1 MDKATTFNL
10 YRDIAERTE
19 GDVYIGVVGPV
30 RSGKSTFI
38 SRFMEQLVLPGLP
51 DTPARERI
59 EDELPQSGSGRSI
72 MTTQPHFVPSEAV
85 EVSLSE
91 NTPVRVRL
99 VDSVGYLVQ
108 GAQGAADENGS
119 RMVYTPWSADAMPF
133 ETAAEFGTRKV
144 MTDHATIG
152 LVITTDGSITDIPR
166 GAYKDAENRVISE
179 MKSLGKPFVVI
190 LNSAS
195 PRSKEALSL
204 RDALEDQH
212 HVPVMLMNVKDMEVS
227 DIQRVLESVLL
238 EFPLREVRLSVPDW
252 IAALD
257 TEHWLVQ
264 QVLSGM
270 RSAAVGPHVMRESNL
285 LDDAFAD
292 TEFTLPPQQMTVVPG
307 EGRIDYVLP
316 VRDGLFSQV
325 LSEECGTEIRDDAHL
340 LSLMKELV
348 HAKSAYDKIA
358 DALKVVNATG
368 YGIVAPVMDDLTL
381 EEPSVIRQGG
391 RYGVRITAHAP
402 SLHLVRID
410 MVAEV
415 TPVVG
420 TQEQA
425 DDFVRQ
431 LQQQMQDDPQ
441 RVWET
446 TFFGRTLESMVREGL
461 NSKLMRIP
469 ADAQEKVKE
478 TLTRMVNEGDA
489 GMICILL

>member
-1 MDKATTFNL
+1 
-10 YRDIAERTE
+10 
-19 GDVYIGVVGPV
+19 
-30 RSGKSTFI
+30 
-38 SRFMEQLVLPGLP
+38 
-51 DTPARERI
+51 
-59 EDELPQSGSGRSI
+59 
-72 MTTQPHFVPSEAV
+72 
-85 EVSLSE
+85 
-91 NTPVRVRL
+91 
-99 VDSVGYLVQ
+99 
-108 GAQGAADENGS
+108 
-119 RMVYTPWSADAMPF
+119 
-133 ETAAEFGTRKV
+133 
-144 MTDHATIG
+144 
-152 LVITTDGSITDIPR
+152 
-166 GAYKDAENRVISE
+166 
-179 MKSLGKPFVVI
+179 
-190 LNSAS
+190 
-195 PRSKEALSL
+195 
-204 RDALEDQH
+204 
-212 HVPVMLMNVKDMEVS
+212 MLMNVKDMEVS

-391 RYGVRITAHAP
+391 QYGVRITAHAP

-425 DDFVRQ
+425 EDFVRQ